1 MRNVWKTLRR
11 GAALLLGVCVLAG
24 LLAGC
29 GKEEESKTQEDTAM
43 QQTEQTTQT
52 EPNTE
57 QTAPETPAPAEVPAE
72 PELETVT
79 RELVAAD
86 GSVHLYYDD
95 RIRADDIAGGSVSS
109 CEVTDQ
115 QPTSRAVGSDAPDE
129 AVLYHDTG
137 ANILV
142 AVGTGTATL
151 VIDGTAHAVTVEPAP
166 ISLVM
171 IAGHSLGEG
180 SQGEAGQQTVC
191 QSGQAYSTHKVLKLA
206 DETAPAGLGFGA
218 ANRPADIDA
227 FSMSGRGTPGE
238 AGALANRWNQLT
250 GEKIWVVNAAVGGSC
265 LNEWVQGTEYHDG
278 AVALYTKAAA
288 ILQAEAAAGHYAV
301 RNTAVIYHSA
311 VNFEFKNVTFD
322 NALLEQWYDSLWSG
336 FRTELAADFDGDGTA
351 EAPQALGF
359 VPFWNVATAHA
370 ELLLDRPANFYMAA
384 SDAYPDMFLASM
396 IVQRWL
402 TPEDLRANFPEIDY
416 ETHGFAVEKPTSADT
431 LFADGVHLRQPGYN
445 ALGADIGENLFRHF
459 RQPPQA
465 RSVKLLSPSGTEIGD
480 TIELTR
486 RNVEYAIAILPEP
499 ACVSDLTIT
508 VEGDLELAYPML
520 LRDTGSGGG
529 TLTISQG
536 DTVLRT
542 VTVTVP
548 AE

>member
-11 GAALLLGVCVLAG
+11 GAALLLGVCMLAG

-29 GKEEESKTQEDTAM
+29 GKEEESITQEDTAM

-57 QTAPETPAPAEVPAE
+57 QTAPETPAPAEVPAG
-72 PELETVT
+72 PELETVM

-129 AVLYHDTG
+129 AVLYHDAGT
-137 ANILV
+137 NILV

-171 IAGHSLGEG
+171 ITGHSLGEG

-191 QSGQAYSTHKVLKLA
+191 QSGQAYSTHKVLELA

-278 AVALYTKAAA
+278 AVTLYTKAAA
-288 ILQAEAAAGHYAV
+288 ILQAEAAAGH
-301 RNTAVIYHSA
+301 
-311 VNFEFKNVTFD
+311 
-322 NALLEQWYDSLWSG
+322 
-336 FRTELAADFDGDGTA
+336 
-351 EAPQALGF
+351 
-359 VPFWNVATAHA
+359 
-370 ELLLDRPANFYMAA
+370 
-384 SDAYPDMFLASM
+384 
-396 IVQRWL
+396 
-402 TPEDLRANFPEIDY
+402 
-416 ETHGFAVEKPTSADT
+416 
-431 LFADGVHLRQPGYN
+431 
-445 ALGADIGENLFRHF
+445 
-459 RQPPQA
+459 
-465 RSVKLLSPSGTEIGD
+465 
-480 TIELTR
+480 
-486 RNVEYAIAILPEP
+486 
-499 ACVSDLTIT
+499 
-508 VEGDLELAYPML
+508 
-520 LRDTGSGGG
+520 
-529 TLTISQG
+529 
-536 DTVLRT
+536 
-542 VTVTVP
+542 
-548 AE
+548 